1 MFNAH
6 GDVVQAGNTHY
17 TYDAF
22 GNEQNASPTDANI
35 FRYCGEYWDK
45 ETTTYYLRARY
56 YAPRT
61 GRFVT
66 EDPIRDGLNWYT
78 YCGNNPIRYIDP
90 SGNSLLNIN
99 KAMKDSSAPINMFLK
114 ALQEG
119 FNRRQKILSVSMYNA
134 MQPYSII
141 DGTEQRTPEELTA
154 MQEWADVGSFVMLS
168 YMDSK
173 MLEGALKSGARVHS
187 YNLAKADAASPYGKP
202 RPEAVWDSW
211 NNYEK
216 VTVNGKTYAR
226 VGDTLYSHHAVDRL
240 QPSGMRYSSYGKPAG
255 SAIYQAGG
263 VQGRSIAPG
272 YVNYVLDSSSPLYQ
286 AKSGNFLYKNG
297 NIQVVTNKYGMVVT
311 VEYIS

>member
-17 TYDAF
+17 HYDAF
-22 GNEQNASPTDANI
+22 GNEQNANPTDTNP
-35 FRYCGEYWDK
+35 FRYCGEMLDK

-56 YAPRT
+56 YAPST

-66 EDPIRDGLNWYT
+66 EDPIRSGLNWYT

-240 QPSGMRYSSYGKPAG
+240 QPSGFGNQFRIPDSS
-255 SAIYQAGG
+255 
-263 VQGRSIAPG
+263 GRSFAPN
-272 YVNYVLDSSSPLYQ
+272 YVNYVIDSSSPVYQ